1 MMKAYD
7 RVEWDYLQ
15 GCLSKLGFAASWIN
29 TVMRCVTE
37 VRYAVK
43 VNGELTK
50 PVVPTRGIRQGDPIS
65 PYLFLLQTEGLS
77 CLLQNK
83 EESGHLAGIRN
94 GRHGP
99 QISHLL
105 FADDSIFFARSDDR
119 SVTALNDTLQLY
131 CDGSGQKINHDKSSV
146 FFGPHCEGGVK
157 QSVKDRLGVQ
167 SEVLQDTYLGMPTD
181 IGRSPTLAFNFLQDR
196 VWKRIMGV
204 SDRPLSRAGK
214 DIFLKSVV
222 QAIATHIMN
231 CFEISVSTC
240 DRMRRAIADFWWGVE
255 GGRKKMHWRSWDWLS
270 APKSMGGLGFCDL
283 VLFNQAM
290 LGRQGW
296 RLLTEPSSLCARVLK
311 GRYFP
316 NGDFWHADKPRSAS
330 YT

>member
-1 MMKAYD
+1 
-7 RVEWDYLQ
+7 
-15 GCLSKLGFAASWIN
+15 
-29 TVMRCVTE
+29 
-37 VRYAVK
+37 
-43 VNGELTK
+43 
-50 PVVPTRGIRQGDPIS
+50 
-65 PYLFLLQTEGLS
+65 
-77 CLLQNK
+77 
-83 EESGHLAGIRN
+83 
-94 GRHGP
+94 
-99 QISHLL
+99 
-105 FADDSIFFARSDDR
+105 
-119 SVTALNDTLQLY
+119 
-131 CDGSGQKINHDKSSV
+131 
-146 FFGPHCEGGVK
+146 
-157 QSVKDRLGVQ
+157 LGVQ
-167 SEVLQDTYLGMPTD
+167 SEVLQDTYLGMTTD

-196 VWKRIMGV
+196 VWKCIMGV
-204 SDRPLSRAGK
+204 SDHPLSRAGK

-222 QAIATHIMN
+222 QAIATHIMS
-231 CFEISVSTC
+231 CFEVSVSTC

-270 APKSMGGLGFCDL
+270 APKSMGGLGFRDL